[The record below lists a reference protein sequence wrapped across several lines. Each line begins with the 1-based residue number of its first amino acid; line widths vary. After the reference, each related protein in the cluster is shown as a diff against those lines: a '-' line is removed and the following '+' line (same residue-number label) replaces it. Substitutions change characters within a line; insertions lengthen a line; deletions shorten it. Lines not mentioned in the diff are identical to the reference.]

1 MPIKGAGT
9 GLLHQCNQVA
19 VNESLKI
26 PSIEDVFT
34 LNNATYEVTVVQSGS
49 GLQSHRSFAVGM
61 GEYFPARGEDRLGN
75 NMTGS
80 TLE

>member
-49 GLQSHRSFAVGM
+49 GLQSQRSFAVGM
-61 GEYFPARGEDRLGN
+61 GEYFPARGEDLLGN